1 MKSDK
6 EKILKSILE
15 ESPIYSG
22 LQREERRIVLDE
34 LMKEY
39 ASFMEKSNPGAN
51 INEPGVG

>member
-22 LQREERRIVLDE
+22 RRGEERRIVLDE
-34 LMKEY
+34 LMKVY
-39 ASFMEKSNPGAN
+39 ASFIEKSNPGAN